1 MTEQNF
7 VVISKDDCNYCDL
20 AKDLLIEKEINFVEF
35 VIPNC
40 EEILAFMKYSNLKTV
55 PQVFV
60 NGMIIGGYKELE
72 AYFAKH

>member
-1 MTEQNF
+1 MTEDSF
-7 VVISKDDCNYCDL
+7 VIFSKEDCDYCIL
-20 AKDLLIEKEINFVEF
+20 AKQLLLDKEIGFAEF
-35 VIPNC
+35 VLPDC

>member
-1 MTEQNF
+1 MTEDSF
-7 VVISKDDCNYCDL
+7 VIFSKEDCDYCIL
-20 AKDLLIEKEINFVEF
+20 AKQLLLDKEIGFAEF
-35 VIPNC
+35 VIPDC
-40 EEILAFMKYSNLKTV
+40 EEILSFMKDSNLKTV